1 MPVFDLG
8 NFGEESDTDDDGE
21 SDSREGV
28 SQPAAPVERVR
39 DCTPV
44 LIECERRPRPAAAPA
59 PAKKPRGAAWTD
71 ADDEQLRNLVKQ
83 HGTGDW
89 AKIAA
94 GLPGHRSGR
103 AAESR

>member
-44 LIECERRPRPAAAPA
+44 LIECEPRDTRS
-59 PAKKPRGAAWTD
+59 K
-71 ADDEQLRNLVKQ
+71 LRLEPS
-83 HGTGDW
+83 
-89 AKIAA
+89 
-94 GLPGHRSGR
+94 L
-103 AAESR
+103 SR

>member
-1 MPVFDLG
+1 MPAFDLG

-44 LIECERRPRPAAAPA
+44 LRGKQPRNASQSEH
-59 PAKKPRGAAWTD
+59 T
-71 ADDEQLRNLVKQ
+71 
-83 HGTGDW
+83 
-89 AKIAA
+89 
-94 GLPGHRSGR
+94 R
-103 AAESR
+103 ART